1 MDPKD
6 CLLNFS
12 RERRLLRSIWGAD
25 PVGGI
30 FPHIGSPRRYTGR
43 RDRIGWYVYG
53 SAGLPSPRRSI
64 PPELTSL
71 SRSCCKRWGYPG
83 AP

>member
-1 MDPKD
+1 MRD
-6 CLLNFS
+6 CVNGTVKAVGWFIDS
-12 RERRLLRSIWGAD
+12 KGAD

-30 FPHIGSPRRYTGR
+30 FPISVPRDCYTGR
-43 RDRIGWYVYG
+43 RDRTGWYVYG

>member
-1 MDPKD
+1 MRD
-6 CLLNFS
+6 CVNGTVKAVGWFIDS
-12 RERRLLRSIWGAD
+12 KGAD

-64 PPELTSL
+64 PPS
-71 SRSCCKRWGYPG
+71 
-83 AP
+83 